1 MTYIQDTKKYTSLQ
15 LNEIVG
21 FLKIIAEPNRLM
33 ILSVLQ
39 EGPLNVGQIQERLKM
54 PLNLTSFHLRPL
66 KKAGLINAK
75 KTGLNIYY
83 SVNESKVCSYREFL
97 NTFLCE
103 RCSKEGLHHC

>member
-15 LNEIVG
+15 LKEIVD

-66 KKAGLINAK
+66 KKAGLISAK

-97 NTFLCE
+97 THL
-103 RCSKEGLHHC
+103 SQLD